1 MKTRSFQTSIVVA
14 ALLCLTLSIRAAGA
28 GDTVAGK
35 AVYTGKCRICH
46 GADGEGGTGYAKAM
60 GLDPAHLSSDKV
72 QKKTDPELKK
82 IILQGSGKMK
92 PITGLSEID
101 IDNVIAYVR
110 TFRKN

>member
-1 MKTRSFQTSIVVA
+1 MKKELFRASIVIA
-14 ALLCLTLSIRAAGA
+14 PLLCLALSAHAAAGDA
-28 GDTVAGK
+28 TAGK
-35 AVYTGKCRICH
+35 SAYTSKCRICH

-60 GLDPAHLSSDKV
+60 GLEPAHLGSDRV